1 MKQINHNSIM
11 ALLAASFMLVIFG
24 VAGPIVAQAAT
35 SPSLGAAASYSVL
48 AGAGITNGGSGT
60 TTISGN
66 VGIYPINTYTE
77 NAAIHTVFQTVG
89 NPHLGD
95 TSAQNAQAAQL
106 SIFNGPAGIEA
117 VSQPCTQTYPATQDL
132 SGLVLDPGVYC
143 TAAASDFTLSGT
155 LTLHGTSNP
164 ATDVWIFRSER
175 NFITSGSVAK
185 VVFSGTG
192 GYPCNVWWRVAND
205 ATFTGSTAMVGNILA
220 HNSITFGQ
228 SATLDGRALAYVAA
242 VTLLGN
248 TITGPTCS
256 AAPAAP
262 VVPQSVQRIGEI
274 TYVKTVINDSGG
286 TKTVADFPLFI
297 NGKPVISGQ
306 TVTVPSLIR
315 YTMTETSDP
324 NYAATFSGNCDT
336 NGQLLVNSG
345 NHYYCII
352 TNNDIG
358 KPVVVPPVP
367 PLIDVVK
374 VPAPLALPAGPG
386 PVTYTYTVRNIGTV
400 PMTNVTMVDDTCNPV
415 TLVSGDTNSNNKL
428 DTNETWKYTCAA
440 NLATTTTNTVV
451 ATGWANGISASDVA
465 NATVVVGAPVIPPLI
480 HVTKIP
486 DPLTLLVG
494 GGMVTYTEKISNPG
508 TVALSNVTLIDN
520 KCSPMKY
527 ISGDTNGDSK
537 LDPTETWTYTC
548 RTNLTKTTA
557 NTAIATGQANGFTV
571 SDLALA
577 TVVVANAAPKLPN
590 TGVDPVGKNTPWNL
604 IIMSGVF
611 LLISASLIIT
621 LRKHK
626 I

>member
-1 MKQINHNSIM
+1 MKKINKNS
-11 ALLAASFMLVIFG
+11 LAVFLAVSLVLAVIGF
-24 VAGPIVAQAAT
+24 ARPITAQAAT
-35 SPSLGAAASYSVL
+35 SPSLGAAVSYSIL
-48 AGAGITNGGSGT
+48 SGAGITNGGSGT

-155 LTLHGTSNP
+155 LTLRGTTNP

-175 NFITSGSVAK
+175 DFITSGSVAK

-205 ATFTGSTAMVGNILA
+205 ATFTGGTAMVGNILA

-256 AAPAAP
+256 ASVPATP
-262 VVPQSVQRIGEI
+262 PSSTVQRRGSLNI
-274 TYVKTVINDSGG
+274 VKTVINDNGG
-286 TKTVADFPLFI
+286 TKIVSDFPLFV
-297 NGKPVISGQ
+297 NGKSVISGE
-306 TVTVPSLIR
+306 TNFFPALIR
-315 YTMTETSDP
+315 YTVTETKNSQ
-324 NYAATFSGNCDT
+324 YAQSFSGDCDV
-336 NGQLLVNSG
+336 NGQLVINPG
-345 NHYYCII
+345 NNYFCII

-358 KPVVVPPVP
+358 TPIAVPPVP
-367 PLIDVVK
+367 PLINVVK
-374 VPAPLALPAGPG
+374 VPSPLALPSGPG
-386 PVTYTYTVRNIGTV
+386 AVTYNYTLHNIGTV
-400 PMTNVTMVDDTCNPV
+400 PVTDVTMVDDTCGPV
-415 TLVSGDTNSNNKL
+415 TLISGDTNGDGKL
-428 DTNETWKYTCAA
+428 DTTETWKYSCST
-440 NLATTTTNTVV
+440 NIATTTTNVVV
-451 ATGWANGISASDVA
+451 ATGWANDISVSDIA
-465 NATVVVGAPVIPPLI
+465 NATVVVGEPIVPPLI
-480 HVTKIP
+480 NVTKVP
-486 DPLTLLVG
+486 DPLTLLAG

-508 TVALSNVTLIDN
+508 IVALSNVLLSDN
-520 KCSPMKY
+520 KCGPMKY
-527 ISGDTNGDSK
+527 ISGDTNRDSK

-548 RTNLTKTTA
+548 RSNLTKTTT
-557 NTAIATGQANGFTV
+557 NTATASGEANGFTV
-571 SDLALA
+571 RDLAVA
-577 TVVVANAAPKLPN
+577 TVVVATVAPKLPN
-590 TGVDPVGKNTPWNL
+590 TGVDPEKNIPGIVGL
-604 IIMSGVF
+604 SGV
-611 LLISASLIIT
+611 LVLGAIASAIL
-621 LRKHK
+621 LRKRSA
-626 I
+626 